1 MIWSF
6 FYDCKTNYLEVIFF
20 AQAKKKISSECECLV
35 LTQYDDL
42 KIYVIWKKIVIL
54 LKIKKVTRALE
65 VNF

>member
-6 FYDCKTNYLEVIFF
+6 FYDWKTNYLEVIFF
-20 AQAKKKISSECECLV
+20 AQAKTKISSECECLV

-65 VNF
+65 ANF